1 VGVRGNKLLGSAHHC
16 LWRPLAFR
24 TREPANREPALFS
37 IIRLVPPVRLGLD
50 VFSLRSQGLS
60 AMAVLDFCAVRRIEV
75 VHFSEPRLLG
85 PIDAESLHRLR
96 DRADALGIQ
105 LEVGMLSICPSAT
118 IFNPAAGDAETQL
131 VAMFEVARTL
141 GSPFV
146 RCVVGSFRDRVAPGG
161 IEARIA
167 DAVQVLKNVRSRA
180 IEAGLKI
187 AVENHAGDMQARELA
202 GLVEAAGSDVVGVC
216 IDAGNALWAIE
227 DPHLALEMLA
237 PYVLAS
243 HTRDSALRATSSG
256 AEVAWTR
263 MGEGNVR
270 IQDYVE
276 AFLTRC
282 PGRPLTLEVIVMPAP
297 RPLPFREAAFWD
309 GYRQMPAWEFQRFR
323 ELLQAATPCALPG
336 GPVDPAAELEN
347 VDASVRWTRQFLGFS

>member
-1 VGVRGNKLLGSAHHC
+1 M
-16 LWRPLAFR
+16 
-24 TREPANREPALFS
+24 
-37 IIRLVPPVRLGLD
+37 RLGLD

-60 AMAVLDFCAVRRIEV
+60 AMAVLDYCAARGVEV

-85 PIDAESLHRLR
+85 PTDAESLERLR
-96 DRADALGIQ
+96 TRADSLGIQ

-131 VAMFEVARTL
+131 IAMLDVARAL
-141 GSPFV
+141 GSPVV
-146 RCVVGSFRDRVAPGG
+146 RCVVGSFRDRVTPGG

-167 DAVQVLKNVRSRA
+167 DTVKVLKNVRSRA
-180 IEAGLKI
+180 LEANVKI

-202 GLVEAAGSDVVGVC
+202 GLVEAAGPDVVGVC

-227 DPHLALEMLA
+227 DPHLTLETLA
-237 PYVLAS
+237 PYVLTS
-243 HTRDSALRATSSG
+243 HTRDSALRPAASG

-270 IQDYVE
+270 IEEYID

-282 PGRPLTLEVIVMPAP
+282 PGRPLMLEIIVMPAP
-297 RPLPFREAAFWD
+297 RALPFREAGFWD
-309 GYRQMPAWEFQRFR
+309 GYRHMPAREFQRFLD
-323 ELLQAATPCALPG
+323 LLHAATPAGLPE
-336 GPVDPAAELEN
+336 GPVDAAAELED
-347 VDASVRWTRQFLGFS
+347 VEASVRWARQFLASR